1 MFHGFWLAVE
11 MGLKRRFKWQSS
23 GIVAILFTYFVVMF
37 GWVFF
42 RAKNGMAALQYLKAL
57 WGVHPAPTQFMFFP
71 FRFYLQNNV
80 IFYLCCAALFAWLPM
95 ERFQKIEYWSSPLA
109 TGVVGAVSLF
119 LIVYS
124 AAVLSTAGFNPFIY
138 FQF

>member
-1 MFHGFWLAVE
+1 

-23 GIVAILFTYFVVMF
+23 GLPGILFTYFLVMI

-42 RAKNGMAALQYLKAL
+42 RAKNCTEALHYLEAL
-57 WGVHPAPTQFMFFP
+57 MGIHPAATQFAFFP
-71 FRFYLQNNV
+71 FRFYLQNSV
-80 IFYLCCAALFAWLPM
+80 IFYLCCAALFAWLPV
-95 ERFQKIEYWSSPLA
+95 ERFQKTEFWSSPLA
-109 TGVVGAVSLF
+109 TGVVGAVSFL